1 MLPEP
6 AVKKENKVYV
16 YKEKQPL
23 APPHPRCILGYPKTV
38 TF

>member
-23 APPHPRCILGYPKTV
+23 APSPLQM
-38 TF
+38 

>member
-23 APPHPRCILGYPKTV
+23 APPTPDV
-38 TF
+38 TGIP